1 MLETTREYALERLRA
16 EGETQELHARH
27 AAWFLQLAALAAQGQ
42 QTRDQD
48 RWLERLRA
56 DNDNL
61 RRTLAWTLE
70 HDVRSGIKLTGALFR
85 PWRMSGQLR
94 ELIDWFDSALAALA
108 ELEEVAPADRA
119 AALMTFG
126 DALMFT
132 EQYARAEEFLNES
145 LALARAVN
153 DRVGEASALNSLGS
167 IRSGVGAPADA
178 LRLHEDALAL
188 YQQLGVPA
196 GISRSLHLVAENLR
210 DLGSLERSA
219 RMLEQAVAID
229 TERGDRH
236 AAMTSLHSLGDV
248 ALQARDPRA
257 AAAHYRAALGVCLEQ
272 GDERSLA
279 YCLAGLASVAAID
292 GDPYTA
298 GRLWTAAERTEARAG
313 VRMLA
318 NERARY
324 EHLISPMH
332 ADPVFESGRDAVRVL
347 TPEGVAREV
356 LGSDE
361 PASTTLRMPGTG

>member
-1 MLETTREYALERLRA
+1 
-16 EGETQELHARH
+16 
-27 AAWFLQLAALAAQGQ
+27 
-42 QTRDQD
+42 
-48 RWLERLRA
+48 
-56 DNDNL
+56 
-61 RRTLAWTLE
+61 
-70 HDVRSGIKLTGALFR
+70 
-85 PWRMSGQLR
+85 
-94 ELIDWFDSALAALA
+94 
-108 ELEEVAPADRA
+108 
-119 AALMTFG
+119 
-126 DALMFT
+126 
-132 EQYARAEEFLNES
+132 
-145 LALARAVN
+145 
-153 DRVGEASALNSLGS
+153 
-167 IRSGVGAPADA
+167 
-178 LRLHEDALAL
+178 
-188 YQQLGVPA
+188 
-196 GISRSLHLVAENLR
+196 
-210 DLGSLERSA
+210 
-219 RMLEQAVAID
+219 MLEQAVAID

-332 ADPVFESGRDAVRVL
+332 GDPVFESGRDAVRVL